1 MHKITAG
8 EQAPLLGSHDVEV
21 VGAGTSG
28 LTAADLLAASLG
40 LQTFTMYDDDDD
52 DAARSGSAAHL
63 TPARGGCAY
72 SGRVST
78 PTRRHRCPS

>member
-40 LQTFTMYDDDDD
+40 LQTFTMYDDDAA
-52 DAARSGSAAHL
+52 AARSGSAAHL

>member
-28 LTAADLLAASLG
+28 LTAAGLLAASLG
-40 LQTFTMYDDDDD
+40 LQTFTMYADDDA
-52 DAARSGSAAHL
+52 AARSGSAAHL